1 MSEIHLKKHQIDQKS
16 SFRKWVGF
24 PARSPVPA
32 RGARGTIVSATGSG
46 KTIMAAASALECF
59 PHGRILV
66 TVPTLDLLVQT
77 AQAWRT
83 VGHRSPM
90 AAVCSLENDPVLN
103 ELGVRTTTNPIQLA
117 LWAGR
122 GPVIVFATY
131 ASLVDREDYAALQD
145 QERPYGPWQNS
156 GNGKTR
162 KKTRGPLEAALTGGE
177 RLYGQQMAPFDLAI
191 VDEAHGTAGDLGR
204 PWAAIHDN
212 TRIPA
217 DFRLYLTATPRILA
231 AARPQKG
238 ADGQELEIA
247 SMADDPD
254 GTYGAWLAELGL
266 SEAIEREILAGFE
279 IDVLEIRD
287 PSPVLGESEEARRGR
302 RLALLQTALLEH
314 AAAYNL
320 RTVMTFHQKVEEA
333 AAFADKLP
341 ETAAA
346 LYVNDA
352 SDDDLAAADKLP
364 KSSVN
369 ARFYELEAGRHV
381 PPDRVWSAWLC
392 GDHLVT
398 ERREVL
404 RQFAGGIDAADRRV
418 HRAFL
423 ASVRV
428 LGEGVDIT
436 GDRGVEAICF
446 ADTRGSQVEIVQNI
460 GRALRLNKDG
470 STKIARIIVPVFL
483 EPGEDP
489 TDMVA
494 SASFRPLVA
503 VLQGL
508 RSHDERL
515 VEQLASRA
523 LTSGQ
528 RKVHVRRDANGQI
541 IGAGGEGDGEDQE
554 QDDTDAAAES
564 ALLHFSSP
572 RDTATI
578 AAFLRTRVYRPESL
592 VWLEGYQALIR
603 WRKENEITGLYA
615 VPYDVEAEVGVT
627 KDFPLGRWVHQQRKA
642 LRAGELEERRKTLL
656 DAPEAGMV
664 WEPGEE
670 AWETKLA
677 ALRSY
682 RRAMGHLA
690 PRQDAVWGEG
700 DAMVPVGQHAA
711 NLRRKGGLG
720 KDAERA
726 AERAQQLAAI
736 DEDWNCPWPLDWQ
749 RHYRVLADL
758 VDADGVLPAI
768 QPGVLFE
775 GDDLGKWLARQRE
788 ASTWAQL
795 SAEQQERLSQ
805 LGVKPLEAPSPAPS
819 AKRAANGQSKA
830 EQAFHRGLAALTQW
844 VEREGAHRPAPRG
857 HSEQIAVDGEAEP
870 VTVKLG
876 VWVSNT
882 KSRWDKLTPE
892 QQAALAALGVPW
904 AKAAVPAPSGGPA
917 PVRDAPV
924 QPAPSGE
931 QAQEYPDQGDPVT
944 AEERETSRGTA
955 RARRMNELMRKH
967 TKAELLRMA
976 YAGGLVNHNSP
987 EKWRKD
993 EIASTVVDTEFRT
1006 ADRAAPARPASATA
1020 RPVPAQPLPLPQQDH
1035 HDECDKSVYE
1045 GGTCTCD
1052 LIEQYGPPSER
1063 DDY

>member
-1 MSEIHLKKHQIDQKS
+1 
-16 SFRKWVGF
+16 
-24 PARSPVPA
+24 
-32 RGARGTIVSATGSG
+32 
-46 KTIMAAASALECF
+46 MAAASALECF
-59 PHGRILV
+59 PDGRILV

-77 AQAWRT
+77 AQAWRA
-83 VGHRSPM
+83 VGHRSPIV
-90 AAVCSLENDPVLN
+90 AVCSLENDPVLN

-117 LWAGR
+117 LWAGH

-131 ASLVDREDYAALQD
+131 ASLVDREDFDDPMGQG
-145 QERPYGPWQNS
+145 R
-156 GNGKTR
+156 
-162 KKTRGPLEAALTGGE
+162 TRGPLEAALTGGE
-177 RLYGQQMAPFDLAI
+177 RLYGQRMDGFSLAI

-212 TRIPA
+212 ARIPA

-231 AARPQKG
+231 APRPQKR

-247 SMADDPD
+247 SMADDPY
-254 GTYGAWLAELGL
+254 GTYGAWLAELRL
-266 SEAIEREILAGFE
+266 SEAIEREILAPFE

-287 PSPVLGESEEARRGR
+287 PSPVTGESEEAQRGR

-333 AAFADKLP
+333 MAFAEKMP
-341 ETAAA
+341 ETAAE

-352 SDDDLAAADKLP
+352 SDDDLAAAGRLP
-364 KSSVN
+364 KSSID
-369 ARFYELEAGRHV
+369 AEFYELEAGRHV

-392 GDHLVT
+392 GDHLVS

-404 RQFAGGIDAADRRV
+404 RQFANGIDASGRRV

-436 GDRGVEAICF
+436 GERGVEAICF

-460 GRALRLNKDG
+460 GRALRPNRDG
-470 STKIARIIVPVFL
+470 TTKVARIIVPVFL
-483 EPGEDP
+483 QPGEDP

-523 LTSGQ
+523 LTHGQ
-528 RKVHVRRDANGQI
+528 RKVHLRRDEDGRI
-541 IGAGGEGDGEDQE
+541 VGAGGEVGEDQE
-554 QDDTDAAAES
+554 HDDTDGAVES

-572 RDTATI
+572 RDAATI

-592 VWLEGYQALIR
+592 VWLEGYQALLR
-603 WRKENEITGLYA
+603 WRAENKITGLYA
-615 VPYDVEAEVGVT
+615 VPYDVEVEVGVT

-642 LRAGELEERRKTLL
+642 LRAGELDPHRKELL

-670 AWETKLA
+670 AWEAKLA

-682 RRAMGHLA
+682 RRATGHLA

-700 DAMVPVGQHAA
+700 EAMVPIGQHMA
-711 NLRRKGGLG
+711 NLRRKGAKNGLG
-720 KDAERA
+720 KDPERA
-726 AERAQQLAAI
+726 AVRAAQLTEI
-736 DEDWNCPWPLDWQ
+736 DQDWDCPWPLDWQ

-758 VDADGVLPAI
+758 VDADGHLPDIA
-768 QPGVLFE
+768 PGVLMD
-775 GDDLGKWLARQRE
+775 GDDIGRWLQRQKQPG
-788 ASTWAQL
+788 TWAQL
-795 SAEQQERLSQ
+795 STEQQERLSR
-805 LGVKPLEAPSPAPS
+805 LGITPAQAPSPAP
-819 AKRAANGQSKA
+819 ATKGATKGPNKA
-830 EQAFHRGLAALTQW
+830 QQAFQRGLAALAQW
-844 VEREGAHRPAPRG
+844 VEREGAHRPVPRG
-857 HSEQIAVDGEAEP
+857 HSEQITVDGETKP

-882 KSRWDKLTPE
+882 KSRRDKLTQE
-892 QQAALAALGVPW
+892 Q
-904 AKAAVPAPSGGPA
+904 
-917 PVRDAPV
+917 RDA
-924 QPAPSGE
+924 
-931 QAQEYPDQGDPVT
+931 
-944 AEERETSRGTA
+944 
-955 RARRMNELMRKH
+955 LRK
-967 TKAELLRMA
+967 L
-976 YAGGLVNHNSP
+976 G
-987 EKWRKD
+987 
-993 EIASTVVDTEFRT
+993 IAW
-1006 ADRAAPARPASATA
+1006 A
-1020 RPVPAQPLPLPQQDH
+1020 
-1035 HDECDKSVYE
+1035 
-1045 GGTCTCD
+1045 
-1052 LIEQYGPPSER
+1052 
-1063 DDY
+1063 

>member
-1 MSEIHLKKHQIDQKS
+1 M
-16 SFRKWVGF
+16 
-24 PARSPVPA
+24 
-32 RGARGTIVSATGSG
+32 SATGSG
-46 KTIMAAASALECF
+46 KTITAAACALDSF
-59 PHGRILV
+59 ADGRILV
-66 TVPTLDLLVQT
+66 TVPTLDLLAQT
-77 AQAWRT
+77 AQAWRL
-83 VGHRSPM
+83 VGHRAPM
-90 AAVCSLENDPVLN
+90 VAVCSLENDAVLN

-117 LWAGR
+117 LWAGA
-122 GPVIVFATY
+122 GPVVVFATY
-131 ASLVDREDYAALQD
+131 ASLVDREDIDAPVD
-145 QERPYGPWQNS
+145 QR
-156 GNGKTR
+156 
-162 KKTRGPLEAALTGGE
+162 KTRGPLEAALAGGE

-212 TRIPA
+212 ARIPA

-231 AARPQKG
+231 AARPQRG
-238 ADGQELEIA
+238 ADGQEAEIA

-287 PSPVLGESEEARRGR
+287 PSPVLGESEEAQRGR

-333 AAFADKLP
+333 RAFADKLP
-341 ETAAA
+341 ETAAE
-346 LYVNDA
+346 LYLNDA
-352 SDDDLAAADKLP
+352 TGADLAAADKLP
-364 KSSVN
+364 ASSID
-369 ARFYELEAGRHV
+369 AEFYELEAGRHV

-392 GDHLVT
+392 GDHLVA
-398 ERREVL
+398 ERREAL
-404 RQFAGGIDAADRRV
+404 RQFANGIDATGRRV

-436 GDRGVEAICF
+436 GERGVDSICF

-460 GRALRLNKDG
+460 GRALRLNRDG
-470 STKIARIIVPVFL
+470 STKVARIIVPVFL
-483 EPGEDP
+483 EPNEDP

-515 VEQLASRA
+515 VEQLASSA
-523 LTSGQ
+523 LTSGK
-528 RKVHVRRDANGQI
+528 RKVHVRRDEDGQI
-541 IGAGGEGDGEDQE
+541 VGVGGEGDGEDQE
-554 QDDTDAAAES
+554 GDDTQAAAEA

-572 RDTATI
+572 RDAAMVT
-578 AAFLRTRVYRPESL
+578 AFLRTRVYRPESL
-592 VWLEGYQALIR
+592 VWLQGYQALLR
-603 WRKENEITGLYA
+603 WRMENEITGVHA
-615 VPYDVEAEVGVT
+615 VPYDVEVEVGVT

-670 AWETKLA
+670 AWENKLA

-682 RRAMGHLA
+682 HRATGHLA

-700 DAMVPVGQHAA
+700 EAMVPVGQHLA

-726 AERAQQLAAI
+726 VERAQQLTAI
-736 DEDWNCPWPLDWQ
+736 DPDWNCPWPLDWQ

-768 QPGVLFE
+768 EAGVLFE
-775 GDDLGKWLARQRE
+775 GDDLGKWLQRQKQPV
-788 ASTWAQL
+788 TWAQL
-795 SAEQQERLSQ
+795 SGEQQERLSA
-805 LGVKPLEAPSPAPS
+805 LGVQPAEAAPAAPAAPRTTKEP
-819 AKRAANGQSKA
+819 AKSQ
-830 EQAFHRGLAALTQW
+830 QAFQRGLAALAQW
-844 VEREGAHRPAPRG
+844 VEREGAHRPVPRG
-857 HSEQIAVDGEAEP
+857 HGEQIAIEGEAEP

-876 VWVSNT
+876 VWISNT
-882 KSRWDKLTPE
+882 KSRRDKLSSE
-892 QQAALAALGVPW
+892 QLDALRALGVGW
-904 AKAAVPAPSGGPA
+904 A
-917 PVRDAPV
+917 
-924 QPAPSGE
+924 
-931 QAQEYPDQGDPVT
+931 
-944 AEERETSRGTA
+944 
-955 RARRMNELMRKH
+955 
-967 TKAELLRMA
+967 
-976 YAGGLVNHNSP
+976 
-987 EKWRKD
+987 
-993 EIASTVVDTEFRT
+993 
-1006 ADRAAPARPASATA
+1006 
-1020 RPVPAQPLPLPQQDH
+1020 
-1035 HDECDKSVYE
+1035 
-1045 GGTCTCD
+1045 
-1052 LIEQYGPPSER
+1052 
-1063 DDY
+1063 

>member
-1 MSEIHLKKHQIDQKS
+1 MIQLREHQVDQKS

-24 PARSPVPA
+24 PARSPVPPQ
-32 RGARGTIVSATGSG
+32 GARGTIVSATGSG
-46 KTIMAAASALECF
+46 KTITAASCALDCF
-59 PHGRILV
+59 PSSRILV
-66 TVPTLDLLVQT
+66 TVPTLDLLAQT
-77 AQAWRT
+77 AQAWRL
-83 VGHRSPM
+83 VGHRAPM
-90 AAVCSLENDPVLN
+90 VAVCSLENDPVLN
-103 ELGVRTTTNPIQLA
+103 SLGVRTTTNPIQLA
-117 LWAGR
+117 LWAGS
-122 GPVIVFATY
+122 GPVIVLATY
-131 ASLVDREDYAALQD
+131 ASLVDREDIDAPEGQ
-145 QERPYGPWQNS
+145 
-156 GNGKTR
+156 R
-162 KKTRGPLEAALTGGE
+162 KVRGPLEAALAGGD
-177 RLYGQQMAPFDLAI
+177 RLYGQRMSGFDLAI

-212 TRIPA
+212 QRIPA

-238 ADGQELEIA
+238 ADGQEAEIA
-247 SMADDPD
+247 TMADDPN

-333 AAFADKLP
+333 AAFAEKLP
-341 ETAAA
+341 KTAAE

-352 SDDDLAAADKLP
+352 TDDDLAAADKLP
-364 KSSVN
+364 KSSID
-369 ARFYELEAGRHV
+369 AEFYELEAGRHV

-392 GDHLVT
+392 GDHLVS

-404 RQFAGGIDAADRRV
+404 RQFANGIDAAGHRV

-436 GDRGVEAICF
+436 GERGVEAVCF

-470 STKIARIIVPVFL
+470 STKVARIIVPVFL
-483 EPGEDP
+483 EPNEDP

-523 LTSGQ
+523 LTSGK
-528 RKVHVRRDANGQI
+528 RKVHVQRDKDGQI
-541 IGAGGEGDGEDQE
+541 VGADGESDDGGGQE
-554 QDDTDAAAES
+554 ENDDTQAAAEA
-564 ALLHFSSP
+564 ALLHFSNP
-572 RDTATI
+572 RDATTI

-603 WRKENEITGLYA
+603 WRKENAITGLYA
-615 VPYDVEAEVGVT
+615 VPYDVEVEVGVT
-627 KDFPLGRWVHQQRKA
+627 KAFPLGRWVHQQRKA

-682 RRAMGHLA
+682 RQATGHLA
-690 PRQDAVWGEG
+690 PRQDQVWGEG
-700 DAMVPVGQHAA
+700 DGEAMVPIGQHIA

-720 KDAERA
+720 KDQERA
-726 AERAQQLAAI
+726 AQRAKQLAAI
-736 DEDWNCPWPLDWQ
+736 DPDWNCPWPLDWQ

-758 VDADGVLPAI
+758 VDADGSLPEI
-768 QPGVLFE
+768 QPGVLMD
-775 GDDLGKWLARQRE
+775 GDDIGRWLQRQSQ
-788 ASTWAQL
+788 AGTWAQL
-795 SAEQQERLSQ
+795 STEQQERLSK
-805 LGVKPLEAPSPAPS
+805 LGVQPVQTPSPAP
-819 AKRAANGQSKA
+819 AATRTTKGPNKA
-830 EQAFHRGLAALTQW
+830 QATFQRGLVALAQW
-844 VEREGAHRPAPRG
+844 VEREGVHRPVPRG
-857 HSEQIAVDGEAEP
+857 HGEPIVVDGETEP
-870 VTVKLG
+870 VIVKLG

-882 KSRWDKLTPE
+882 RTRRDKLAQE
-892 QQAALAALGVPW
+892 QRAALAGLGVEW
-904 AKAAVPAPSGGPA
+904 A
-917 PVRDAPV
+917 
-924 QPAPSGE
+924 
-931 QAQEYPDQGDPVT
+931 
-944 AEERETSRGTA
+944 
-955 RARRMNELMRKH
+955 
-967 TKAELLRMA
+967 
-976 YAGGLVNHNSP
+976 
-987 EKWRKD
+987 
-993 EIASTVVDTEFRT
+993 
-1006 ADRAAPARPASATA
+1006 
-1020 RPVPAQPLPLPQQDH
+1020 
-1035 HDECDKSVYE
+1035 
-1045 GGTCTCD
+1045 
-1052 LIEQYGPPSER
+1052 
-1063 DDY
+1063 

>member
-1 MSEIHLKKHQIDQKS
+1 MIHLREHQVDQKS
-16 SFRKWVGF
+16 AFRKWVGF
-24 PARSPVPA
+24 PARSSVPPQ
-32 RGARGTIVSATGSG
+32 GARGTIVSATGSG
-46 KTIMAAASALECF
+46 KTITAAACALETF
-59 PHGRILV
+59 AGGRILV
-66 TVPTLDLLVQT
+66 TVPTLDLLAQT
-77 AQAWRT
+77 AQAWRL
-83 VGHRSPM
+83 VGHRAPM
-90 AAVCSLENDPVLN
+90 IAVCSLENDAVLN

-117 LWAGR
+117 LWAGQ
-122 GPVIVFATY
+122 GPVVVFATY
-131 ASLVDREDYAALQD
+131 ASLVDREDVDAPVD
-145 QERPYGPWQNS
+145 QR
-156 GNGKTR
+156 R
-162 KKTRGPLEAALTGGE
+162 VRGPLEAALAGGE
-177 RLYGQQMAPFDLAI
+177 RLYGQQMSPFNLAI

-212 TRIPA
+212 QRIPA

-238 ADGQELEIA
+238 ADGQEAEIA
-247 SMADDPD
+247 TMADDPE

-333 AAFADKLP
+333 AAFAEKLP
-341 ETAAA
+341 ETAAE

-352 SDDDLAAADKLP
+352 SAADLAAADKLP
-364 KSSVN
+364 KSSID
-369 ARFYELEAGRHV
+369 AEFYELEAGRHV

-392 GDHLVT
+392 GDHLVS

-404 RQFAGGIDAADRRV
+404 RQFANGIDAAGRRV

-436 GDRGVEAICF
+436 GERGVEAVCF

-470 STKIARIIVPVFL
+470 STKVARIIVPVFL
-483 EPGEDP
+483 EPNEDP

-503 VLQGL
+503 ALQGL

-523 LTSGQ
+523 LTSGK
-528 RKVHVRRDANGQI
+528 RKVHVRRDEDGQI
-541 IGAGGEGDGEDQE
+541 VGAGGEGDGEDQE
-554 QDDTDAAAES
+554 DDTQAAAE
-564 ALLHFSSP
+564 APLLHFSNP
-572 RDTATI
+572 RDAATI

-592 VWLEGYQALIR
+592 VWLEGYQALLR
-603 WRKENEITGLYA
+603 WRAENEITGVCA
-615 VPYDVEAEVGVT
+615 VPYDVEVEVGVT
-627 KDFPLGRWVHQQRKA
+627 KGFPLGRWVHQQRKA
-642 LRAGELEERRKTLL
+642 LRAGELEDRRKTLL

-682 RRAMGHLA
+682 RRATGHLA

-700 DAMVPVGQHAA
+700 EAMVPIGQHMA

-720 KDAERA
+720 KNQERA
-726 AERAQQLAAI
+726 AVRAQQLAAV
-736 DEDWNCPWPLDWQ
+736 DEDWDCPWPLDWQ
-749 RHYRVLADL
+749 RHYRILADL
-758 VDADGVLPAI
+758 VDADGVLPHIA
-768 QPGVLFE
+768 PGVVFD
-775 GDDLGKWLARQRE
+775 GDDVGRWLQQQKQPAHWVR
-788 ASTWAQL
+788 L
-795 SAEQQERLSQ
+795 LPEQQERLTA
-805 LGVKPLEAPSPAPS
+805 LGVQPNQTPPPAAAAS
-819 AKRAANGQSKA
+819 RGAKGPSKA
-830 EQAFHRGLAALTQW
+830 QQAFQRGLAALTQW
-844 VEREGAHRPAPRG
+844 VEREGADRPVPRG
-857 HSEQIAVDGEAEP
+857 HSETITVGGETEP

-882 KSRWDKLTPE
+882 RARRDKLTAD
-892 QQAALAALGVPW
+892 QLAALAKLGVVW
-904 AKAAVPAPSGGPA
+904 V
-917 PVRDAPV
+917 
-924 QPAPSGE
+924 
-931 QAQEYPDQGDPVT
+931 
-944 AEERETSRGTA
+944 
-955 RARRMNELMRKH
+955 
-967 TKAELLRMA
+967 
-976 YAGGLVNHNSP
+976 
-987 EKWRKD
+987 
-993 EIASTVVDTEFRT
+993 
-1006 ADRAAPARPASATA
+1006 
-1020 RPVPAQPLPLPQQDH
+1020 
-1035 HDECDKSVYE
+1035 
-1045 GGTCTCD
+1045 
-1052 LIEQYGPPSER
+1052 
-1063 DDY
+1063 

>member
-1 MSEIHLKKHQIDQKS
+1 MSAIQLKEHQVDQRS
-16 SFRKWVGF
+16 AFRRWVGF
-24 PARSPVPA
+24 PARSSVPPQ
-32 RGARGTIVSATGSG
+32 GARGTIVSATGSG
-46 KTIMAAASALECF
+46 KTITAAACALESF
-59 PHGRILV
+59 AGGRILV
-66 TVPTLDLLVQT
+66 TVPTLDLLAQT
-77 AQAWRT
+77 AQAWRL
-83 VGHRSPM
+83 VGHRAPM
-90 AAVCSLENDPVLN
+90 VAVCSLENDPGLK

-117 LWAGR
+117 LWAGS
-122 GPVIVFATY
+122 GPVVVFATY
-131 ASLVDREDYAALQD
+131 ASLVDREDIDAREGQ
-145 QERPYGPWQNS
+145 
-156 GNGKTR
+156 R
-162 KKTRGPLEAALTGGE
+162 KVRGPLEAALAGGD
-177 RLYGQQMAPFDLAI
+177 RLYGQRMTGFDLAI

-212 TRIPA
+212 ARIPA

-238 ADGQELEIA
+238 AEGQEAEIA
-247 SMADDPD
+247 SMADDPE

-287 PSPVLGESEEARRGR
+287 PSPVLGESEEAQRGR

-333 AAFADKLP
+333 AAFAEKLP
-341 ETAAA
+341 ETAAE

-352 SDDDLAAADKLP
+352 TDDDLAAADKLP
-364 KSSVN
+364 KSSID
-369 ARFYELEAGRHV
+369 AEFYELEAGRHV

-398 ERREVL
+398 ERREVI
-404 RQFAGGIDAADRRV
+404 RQFANGIDAAGRRV

-436 GDRGVEAICF
+436 GERGVEAVCF

-470 STKIARIIVPVFL
+470 STKVARIIVPVFL

-494 SASFRPLVA
+494 SASFKPLVA

-508 RSHDERL
+508 RCHDERL

-523 LTSGQ
+523 LTSGK
-528 RKVHVRRDANGQI
+528 RKVHVRRDENGQI
-541 IGAGGEGDGEDQE
+541 VGVGGESDGEDQE
-554 QDDTDAAAES
+554 DDTQAAAEA

-572 RDTATI
+572 RDAATI

-615 VPYDVEAEVGVT
+615 VPYDVEVEVGVT
-627 KDFPLGRWVHQQRKA
+627 KAFPLGRWVHQQRKA
-642 LRAGELEERRKTLL
+642 LRAGELEPRRKELL

-670 AWETKLA
+670 AWEAKLA

-682 RRAMGHLA
+682 RRATGHLA

-700 DAMVPVGQHAA
+700 EAMVPVGQHMA
-711 NLRRKGGLG
+711 NLRRKGAKNGLG
-720 KDAERA
+720 KDPERA
-726 AERAQQLAAI
+726 AVRAAQLTAI
-736 DEDWNCPWPLDWQ
+736 DPDWDCPWPLDWQ

-758 VDADGVLPAI
+758 VDADGSLPDI
-768 QPGVLFE
+768 HPGVLFD
-775 GDDLGKWLARQRE
+775 GDDIGRWLERQKQPD
-788 ASTWAQL
+788 TWAQL
-795 SAEQQERLSQ
+795 STEQQERLSQ
-805 LGVKPLEAPSPAPS
+805 LGIKATAAPSPAL
-819 AKRAANGQSKA
+819 AARGATKGPSKA
-830 EQAFHRGLAALTQW
+830 QQAFQRGLTALAQW
-844 VEREGAHRPAPRG
+844 VEREGAHRPVPRG
-857 HSEQIAVDGEAEP
+857 ASVQITVDGETEP

-876 VWVSNT
+876 VWISNT
-882 KSRWDKLTPE
+882 KSRRDKLSAD
-892 QQAALAALGVPW
+892 QLAALRELGIEW
-904 AKAAVPAPSGGPA
+904 A
-917 PVRDAPV
+917 
-924 QPAPSGE
+924 
-931 QAQEYPDQGDPVT
+931 
-944 AEERETSRGTA
+944 
-955 RARRMNELMRKH
+955 
-967 TKAELLRMA
+967 
-976 YAGGLVNHNSP
+976 
-987 EKWRKD
+987 
-993 EIASTVVDTEFRT
+993 
-1006 ADRAAPARPASATA
+1006 
-1020 RPVPAQPLPLPQQDH
+1020 
-1035 HDECDKSVYE
+1035 
-1045 GGTCTCD
+1045 
-1052 LIEQYGPPSER
+1052 
-1063 DDY
+1063 

>member
-1 MSEIHLKKHQIDQKS
+1 MSAIQLKEHQVDQRS
-16 SFRKWVGF
+16 AFRRWVGF
-24 PARSPVPA
+24 PARSSVPPQ
-32 RGARGTIVSATGSG
+32 GARGTIVSATGSG
-46 KTIMAAASALECF
+46 KTITAAACALESF
-59 PHGRILV
+59 ADGRILV
-66 TVPTLDLLVQT
+66 TVPTLDLLAQT
-77 AQAWRT
+77 AQAWRL
-83 VGHRSPM
+83 VGHRAPM
-90 AAVCSLENDPVLN
+90 VAVCSLENDAVLN
-103 ELGVRTTTNPIQLA
+103 SLGVRTTTNPIQLA
-117 LWAGR
+117 LWAGH
-122 GPVIVFATY
+122 GPVVVFATY
-131 ASLVDREDYAALQD
+131 ASLVDREDIDAPEGQ
-145 QERPYGPWQNS
+145 
-156 GNGKTR
+156 R
-162 KKTRGPLEAALTGGE
+162 KVRGPLEAALAGGE
-177 RLYGQQMAPFDLAI
+177 RLYGQRMDGFHLAI

-212 TRIPA
+212 ARIPA

-238 ADGQELEIA
+238 ADGQEAEIA
-247 SMADDPD
+247 TMADDPE

-287 PSPVLGESEEARRGR
+287 PSPVIGETEEARRGR

-333 AAFADKLP
+333 QAFADKLP
-341 ETAAA
+341 ETAAE

-352 SDDDLAAADKLP
+352 SDEDLAAADRLP
-364 KSSVN
+364 KSSID
-369 ARFYELEAGRHV
+369 AEFYELEAGRHV

-392 GDHLVT
+392 GDHLVA

-404 RQFAGGIDAADRRV
+404 RQFANGIDAAGRRV

-436 GDRGVEAICF
+436 GERGVEAVCF

-470 STKIARIIVPVFL
+470 STKVARIIVPVFL
-483 EPGEDP
+483 EPNEDP

-523 LTSGQ
+523 LTSGK
-528 RKVHVRRDANGQI
+528 RKVHVQRDDDGRI
-541 IGAGGEGDGEDQE
+541 VGAGGESEGDDQE

-572 RDTATI
+572 RDAATI

-592 VWLEGYQALIR
+592 VWLEGYQALLR
-603 WRKENEITGLYA
+603 WRAENEITGVYA
-615 VPYDVEAEVGVT
+615 VPYDVEVEVGVT
-627 KDFPLGRWVHQQRKA
+627 KGFPLGRWVHQQRKA
-642 LRAGELEERRKTLL
+642 LRAGELEDRRKVLL

-670 AWETKLA
+670 AWEAKLA

-682 RRAMGHLA
+682 RRATGHLA

-700 DAMVPVGQHAA
+700 EAMVPIGQHMA

-720 KDAERA
+720 KDPQRA
-726 AERAQQLAAI
+726 AVRAAQLTEI
-736 DEDWNCPWPLDWQ
+736 DPDWDCPWPLSWQ

-758 VDADGVLPAI
+758 VDADGHLPYIA
-768 QPGVLFE
+768 PGVTFD
-775 GDDLGKWLARQRE
+775 GDDIGTWRWRQQE
-788 ASTWAQL
+788 PGTWAQL
-795 SAEQQERLSQ
+795 LPEQQERLTA
-805 LGVKPLEAPSPAPS
+805 LGVQGAALPVTAAAPAELRPGLAAALKGPKKP
-819 AKRAANGQSKA
+819 GSKA
-830 EQAFHRGLAALTQW
+830 EAAFQRGLAALEKW
-844 VEREGAHRPAPRG
+844 VEEGQRPVPRG
-857 HSEQIAVDGEAEP
+857 AVVDVVVDGET
-870 VTVKLG
+870 VSVKLG
-876 VWVSNT
+876 VWLSNT
-882 KSRWDKLTPE
+882 KSRRDKLTAE
-892 QQAALAALGVPW
+892 QLATLAALGMDW
-904 AKAAVPAPSGGPA
+904 AGAVLAVEAAPA
-917 PVRDAPV
+917 
-924 QPAPSGE
+924 QPAPS
-931 QAQEYPDQGDPVT
+931 
-944 AEERETSRGTA
+944 
-955 RARRMNELMRKH
+955 
-967 TKAELLRMA
+967 
-976 YAGGLVNHNSP
+976 
-987 EKWRKD
+987 
-993 EIASTVVDTEFRT
+993 
-1006 ADRAAPARPASATA
+1006 AAPTER
-1020 RPVPAQPLPLPQQDH
+1020 QPWDH
-1035 HDECDKSVYE
+1035 HEECDKTRYE

-1052 LIEQYGPPSER
+1052 LIERFGPNSER